1 MTKKGDPQ
9 VELEIEK
16 NIPIPPRGRKP
27 WSKYKD
33 LIERMG
39 VDDSVVVSTMKEAT
53 TLAITIR
60 RHLGLKPATRRLEDG
75 SYRVWVTDELLKST
89 KKEDMNVTT

>member
-39 VDDSVVVSTMKEAT
+39 VDDSVVVPTMKEAT
-53 TLAITIR
+53 TLSVTIR
-60 RHLGLKPATRRLEDG
+60 RHLGLKAALRTLEDG
-75 SYRVWVTDELLKST
+75 GYRVWVTAEALT
-89 KKEDMNVTT
+89 PREKK

>member
-16 NIPIPPRGRKP
+16 DIPIPPRGRKP

-33 LIERMG
+33 VIERMG

-53 TLAITIR
+53 TLQITIG
-60 RHLGLKPATRRLEDG
+60 RHLGLKAPMRKLDDG
-75 SYRVWVTDELLKST
+75 SYRVWVTAEALT
-89 KKEDMNVTT
+89 PREKKND